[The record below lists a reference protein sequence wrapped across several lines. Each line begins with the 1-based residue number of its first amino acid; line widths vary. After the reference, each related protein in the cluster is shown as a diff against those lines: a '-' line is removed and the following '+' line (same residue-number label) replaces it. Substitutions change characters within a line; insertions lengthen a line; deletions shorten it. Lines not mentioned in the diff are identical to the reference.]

1 MGNSGVP
8 ALVQCAAYLAH
19 EFGVETLSMGR
30 EGLDRKDSCTA
41 EMYGRHLLYV
51 IKLDGGFVFLS
62 ACPMDRGDVPEQLLS
77 VGDGPRG
84 WDTLTKLA
92 ARLERHRI
100 KALQPR
106 PLEIGPSGPLGFVIG

>member
-62 ACPMDRGDVPEQLLS
+62 ACPMDRAMYRSNCLVWAMAR
-77 VGDGPRG
+77 GDGI
-84 WDTLTKLA
+84 
-92 ARLERHRI
+92 RL
-100 KALQPR
+100 QN
-106 PLEIGPSGPLGFVIG
+106 